1 MLLLQRLLTN
11 GNEILKTKQ
20 PYNNVPEEN
29 INLGS
34 RLIVVSQRLI
44 NIGAS
49 EAVNNRRDM
58 GKGGEL
64 T

>member
-49 EAVNNRRDM
+49 EAVNNRRGM